1 MAGFVEVLP
10 PTQIEGHVSSGIGH
24 EEHPMRIMTRRVAG
38 LDAVGWDGKARA
50 EVVEVF
56 DALAPEWHTRSSPQ
70 RTAVVLD
77 AFERGLGGN
86 TVDNHVAIE
95 VGSGIGSYSA
105 LIANRF
111 DTVLSVDVSAEMV
124 RHAPAGP
131 TYQVLADSGLLPI
144 SDRSADAVIAINAFL
159 FPHEVARVL
168 RVGGTLIWVNSSGEE
183 TPIHL
188 STEDVVAVLP
198 FPVEGRE
205 SRAGAGTWC
214 VLRRTG

>member
-198 FPVEGRE
+198 FPVDGRE

>member
-1 MAGFVEVLP
+1 
-10 PTQIEGHVSSGIGH
+10 
-24 EEHPMRIMTRRVAG
+24 MRIMTRRVAG

-86 TVDNHVAIE
+86 TVDNQVAIE

-111 DTVLSVDVSAEMV
+111 DIVLSVDVSAEMV
-124 RHAPAGP
+124 RHAPVGP
-131 TYQVLADSGLLPI
+131 TYRVLADSGLLPI
-144 SDRSADAVIAINAFL
+144 SDRSADSVIAINAFL

-188 STEDVVAVLP
+188 STDDVVTVLP
-198 FPVEGRE
+198 FPVDGRE
-205 SRAGAGTWC
+205 SRAGVGTWC